1 MATNPGTPGA
11 PETGRAGSDAPPE
24 PRSGGPVLLTLDF
37 RLLAP
42 RTGRESISIVLS
54 LPATPLCGRRYQKP
68 HLGHSMF
75 CVPKIHQSTATSSRP
90 VFPLAIM
97 GCLLNNKPPDSGES
111 LTLHTE
117 APSVWGSKSMLPQ
130 SGSASH
136 TCWPRGSKG
145 GHTPVSLCDLHTLP
159 SQNCRRPGQQTFQEG
174 RLAYLPPFLLLHWA
188 SLGPPLGLSR

>member
-54 LPATPLCGRRYQKP
+54 LPATPVCGHRYQKP

-75 CVPKIHQSTATSSRP
+75 CVPKIHQLTATSARL
-90 VFPLAIM
+90 VFPRSSRDVFSTTNLRTREKAHAAHRGPICVWLKAHVASERLGLTHLLAQ
-97 GCLLNNKPPDSGES
+97 GEQR
-111 LTLHTE
+111 
-117 APSVWGSKSMLPQ
+117 G
-130 SGSASH
+130 SH
-136 TCWPRGSKG
+136 TS
-145 GHTPVSLCDLHTLP
+145 
-159 SQNCRRPGQQTFQEG
+159 E
-174 RLAYLPPFLLLHWA
+174 
-188 SLGPPLGLSR
+188 PL